1 MSVEPVRSCAK
12 PLARLLLLLSLLFP
26 NASATA
32 QPTPRHAPDTIL
44 VRFKASALPADQ
56 ALVHALVGA
65 HAYKSFRIVEG
76 LQAVRIPPG
85 MRVKDAIEFYRRRPD
100 VLYAE
105 PNWIVDAQVVPS
117 DPSFSSLWG
126 LNNTGQN
133 GGIPDADI
141 DAPEAWDITTG
152 SSDVVVA
159 VIDTGIDYTHPD
171 LSANMFRNELDCN
184 SNGIDDDGNGL
195 VDDCFGID
203 TANNDSNPMDDANPG
218 HGSHVAGT
226 IGAVGNNAVGVVGVN
241 WTVRLM
247 ACKFLSATGSGST
260 ADAID
265 CLEYVKLM
273 KDRGVNIVATSNSWG
288 GGGFSQALSD
298 AIEAHLHRG
307 ILFIAAAG
315 NANPGSNN
323 DTKPFYPAAYYLPN
337 VISVA
342 ATTRTDALASFS
354 NFGRRTV
361 HLGAPGQE
369 ILSTTPGNTYSS
381 LSGTSMATP
390 HVTGVAALLKAQDPA
405 RDWRALKNLILAGGD
420 TVPSLAT
427 TTITQKRLN
436 ARGALTCSNS
446 TVLSR
451 LTPVGTTISGSVGTP
466 LDLAVLNITCA
477 NPGGNVS
484 VTVDPGGQIVSL
496 TDDGLGSDQAAGDGV
511 YSGRWVPL
519 SGGSYTLTFPGD
531 DVVTVQALALTTYT
545 ATPTTF
551 NYRIITGTN
560 LDLGDDSS
568 AAITSPFPI
577 LFGGGSF
584 STLFVGSNGNVNFSS
599 SAFLAPSN
607 EPLPTS
613 QIATLVAPWWDD
625 LLPVAGTGQNVF
637 WAVTGTAPG
646 RELVIEWRDVRHFSC
661 GSDGAA
667 TVRFQVVFFEGSSN
681 LLFNYADATFGGLC
695 VGSDRGGSAT
705 VGVQVSPSAGTQFSF
720 NTQSLSDNTA
730 LLWTATVTVPPPTI
744 NVTPSSRSFGGVRVG
759 GSEDLTFTVQNT
771 GGGVVSG
778 TATVGGPFLVVSGG
792 SYSLSAGQSQR
803 VTVRFSPSS
812 AGTFSS
818 NVTFSGAGGTTR
830 AVTGTGTVAS
840 PLAPTGL
847 SATAG
852 STTQINLAW
861 QDPNGNETETRIE
874 RKTGSGGTF
883 GQIAT
888 VGANITSYLDTGLS
902 PDTTYV
908 YRLRACNAVG
918 CSPYSN
924 QTTANTP
931 PGSFALTVA
940 ARGSGS
946 GTVAS
951 SSGGINCPSS
961 CAASFNSGTMV
972 TLTVSPASGAT
983 FKQWGGACSGTS
995 PSCAVTMTAAKSVTA
1010 TFSLVFTDA
1019 TVSPGSTIVKA
1030 VHVTDLRTAV
1040 NTLRGGNG
1048 LGPYSFTDAT
1058 LSAGSIAVKATH
1070 FSELRTAL
1078 DQAYQRVGLPLPTYT
1093 DPTLTPGETAVKA
1106 AHLSELRSAVRGLE

>member
-1 MSVEPVRSCAK
+1 MSVERVRSCVK
-12 PLARLLLLLSLLFP
+12 PLGRLLLLLSLLFS

-241 WTVRLM
+241 WAIRLM
-247 ACKFLSATGSGST
+247 ACKFLGSTGSGTT

-288 GGGFSQALSD
+288 GGGFSQGLFD
-298 AIEAHLHRG
+298 AIEAHPHRG

-436 ARGALTCSNS
+436 ARGALTC
-446 TVLSR
+446 
-451 LTPVGTTISGSVGTP
+451 
-466 LDLAVLNITCA
+466 
-477 NPGGNVS
+477 
-484 VTVDPGGQIVSL
+484 
-496 TDDGLGSDQAAGDGV
+496 
-511 YSGRWVPL
+511 
-519 SGGSYTLTFPGD
+519 PGD

-551 NYRIITGTN
+551 NYRTITGTN

-625 LLPVAGTGQNVF
+625 LLPVAGTGQNVLL
-637 WAVTGTAPG
+637 ARTGTAP
-646 RELVIEWRDVRHFSC
+646 
-661 GSDGAA
+661 
-667 TVRFQVVFFEGSSN
+667 
-681 LLFNYADATFGGLC
+681 
-695 VGSDRGGSAT
+695 
-705 VGVQVSPSAGTQFSF
+705 
-720 NTQSLSDNTA
+720 
-730 LLWTATVTVPPPTI
+730 
-744 NVTPSSRSFGGVRVG
+744 
-759 GSEDLTFTVQNT
+759 
-771 GGGVVSG
+771 
-778 TATVGGPFLVVSGG
+778 
-792 SYSLSAGQSQR
+792 
-803 VTVRFSPSS
+803 
-812 AGTFSS
+812 
-818 NVTFSGAGGTTR
+818 
-830 AVTGTGTVAS
+830 
-840 PLAPTGL
+840 
-847 SATAG
+847 
-852 STTQINLAW
+852 
-861 QDPNGNETETRIE
+861 
-874 RKTGSGGTF
+874 
-883 GQIAT
+883 
-888 VGANITSYLDTGLS
+888 
-902 PDTTYV
+902 
-908 YRLRACNAVG
+908 LRAPVIG
-918 CSPYSN
+918 
-924 QTTANTP
+924 
-931 PGSFALTVA
+931 
-940 ARGSGS
+940 
-946 GTVAS
+946 
-951 SSGGINCPSS
+951 
-961 CAASFNSGTMV
+961 
-972 TLTVSPASGAT
+972 
-983 FKQWGGACSGTS
+983 
-995 PSCAVTMTAAKSVTA
+995 
-1010 TFSLVFTDA
+1010 
-1019 TVSPGSTIVKA
+1019 
-1030 VHVTDLRTAV
+1030 
-1040 NTLRGGNG
+1040 
-1048 LGPYSFTDAT
+1048 
-1058 LSAGSIAVKATH
+1058 
-1070 FSELRTAL
+1070 
-1078 DQAYQRVGLPLPTYT
+1078 RVVL
-1093 DPTLTPGETAVKA
+1093 
-1106 AHLSELRSAVRGLE
+1106 

>member
-12 PLARLLLLLSLLFP
+12 PLARLLLLLWLLFP

-117 DPSFSSLWG
+117 DPSFSTLWG

-288 GGGFSQALSD
+288 GGGFSQALFD

-354 NFGRRTV
+354 NFRRRTV

-390 HVTGVAALLKAQDPA
+390 HVTGVAALLKAQNPT
-405 RDWRALKNLILAGGD
+405 RDWRAIKNLILAGGD
-420 TVPSLAT
+420 TTPVSGE
-427 TTITQKRLN
+427 TITSKRLN
-436 ARGALTCSNS
+436 AFGAMNCTNS
-446 TVLSR
+446 AVTSR
-451 LTPVGTTISGSVGTP
+451 LLPIPDTISGAVGTP
-466 LDLAVLNITCA
+466 INLWALNINCA
-477 NPGGNVS
+477 APAGNVS
-484 VTVDPGGQIVSL
+484 VQIAPGGQTVIL
-496 TDDGLGSDQAAGDGV
+496 TDNGTGADQAAGDGI
-511 YSGRWVPL
+511 YAGQWTPAAT
-519 SGGSYTLTFPGD
+519 GDYTLTFPDGSS
-531 DVVTVQALALTTYT
+531 VNVAVLNPYGYSEVAASYQ
-545 ATPTTF
+545 TF
-551 NYRIITGTN
+551 TGTN
-560 LDLGDDSS
+560 LNLGDDSI
-568 AAITSPFPI
+568 ATLPAPFPI
-577 LFGGGSF
+577 QFGGSSF
-584 STLFVGSNGNVNFSS
+584 SQLFISSNGTISFTDAFYDYP
-599 SAFLAPSN
+599 AFLLDFLS
-607 EPLPTS
+607 PLTFAQQPT
-613 QIATLVAPWWDD
+613 TLVAPFWQD
-625 LLPVAGTGQNVF
+625 LYPVKGSAQNVF
-637 WAVTGTAPG
+637 WAVTGTTPN
-646 RELVIEWRDVRHFSC
+646 RSLVVEWRNVRSFVC
-661 GSDGAA
+661 RSDAAA
-667 TVRFQVVFFEGSSN
+667 TVTFQVVFPEGNSN
-681 LLFNYADATFGGLC
+681 VQFNYADTVFGDACAFQDYGQA
-695 VGSDRGGSAT
+695 AT
-705 VGVQVSPSAGTQFSF
+705 VG
-720 NTQSLSDNTA
+720 
-730 LLWTATVTVPPPTI
+730 I
-744 NVTPSSRSFGGVRVG
+744 
-759 GSEDLTFTVQNT
+759 QNST
-771 GGGVVSG
+771 
-778 TATVGGPFLVVSGG
+778 
-792 SYSLSAGQSQR
+792 
-803 VTVRFSPSS
+803 
-812 AGTFSS
+812 S
-818 NVTFSGAGGTTR
+818 NFV
-830 AVTGTGTVAS
+830 
-840 PLAPTGL
+840 
-847 SATAG
+847 
-852 STTQINLAW
+852 
-861 QDPNGNETETRIE
+861 
-874 RKTGSGGTF
+874 
-883 GQIAT
+883 
-888 VGANITSYLDTGLS
+888 
-902 PDTTYV
+902 
-908 YRLRACNAVG
+908 
-918 CSPYSN
+918 
-924 QTTANTP
+924 
-931 PGSFALTVA
+931 
-940 ARGSGS
+940 
-946 GTVAS
+946 
-951 SSGGINCPSS
+951 
-961 CAASFNSGTMV
+961 
-972 TLTVSPASGAT
+972 
-983 FKQWGGACSGTS
+983 
-995 PSCAVTMTAAKSVTA
+995 
-1010 TFSLVFTDA
+1010 
-1019 TVSPGSTIVKA
+1019 
-1030 VHVTDLRTAV
+1030 
-1040 NTLRGGNG
+1040 
-1048 LGPYSFTDAT
+1048 
-1058 LSAGSIAVKATH
+1058 
-1070 FSELRTAL
+1070 
-1078 DQAYQRVGLPLPTYT
+1078 
-1093 DPTLTPGETAVKA
+1093 
-1106 AHLSELRSAVRGLE
+1106 

>member
-133 GGIPDADI
+133 GGVPDADI

-159 VIDTGIDYTHPD
+159 VIDTGLDYTHPD

-241 WTVRLM
+241 WAIRLM
-247 ACKFLSATGSGST
+247 ACKFLGSTGSGTT

-288 GGGFSQALSD
+288 GRGFSLALYD
-298 AIEAHLHRG
+298 AIEAHLQRG

-315 NANPGSNN
+315 NTNPGSNN

-337 VISVA
+337 VIAVA
-342 ATTRTDALASFS
+342 ATTPTDALASFS

-361 HLGAPGQE
+361 HPGAPGQK
-369 ILSTTPGNTYSS
+369 ILRTTPGNTHSS
-381 LSGTSMATP
+381 LSGTSSATP
-390 HVTGVAALLKAQDPA
+390 HVTGVAALLKAQDLA
-405 RDWRALKNLILAGGD
+405 RDWRAIKNLILAGGD
-420 TVPSLAT
+420 TIPSMMS
-427 TTITQKRLN
+427 TITQKRLN
-436 ARGALTCSNS
+436 ARGSLACSNS

-484 VTVDPGGQIVSL
+484 VTVDPGGQIVGL

-511 YSGRWVPL
+511 YSGGWVPL
-519 SGGSYTLTFPGD
+519 SRGSYTLAFPGG
-531 DVVTVQALALTTYT
+531 DVVTVQALTTYT
-545 ATPTTF
+545 VAPTTLS
-551 NYRIITGTN
+551 YRTITGTS
-560 LDLGDDSS
+560 LDLSDNSS

-584 STLFVGSNGNVNFSS
+584 STLFVGSNGNVNFSG
-599 SAFLAPSN
+599 AFPTASHAPI
-607 EPLPTS
+607 PTS
-613 QIATLVAPWWDD
+613 QIATLVAPWWD
-625 LLPVAGTGQNVF
+625 
-637 WAVTGTAPG
+637 
-646 RELVIEWRDVRHFSC
+646 
-661 GSDGAA
+661 
-667 TVRFQVVFFEGSSN
+667 
-681 LLFNYADATFGGLC
+681 
-695 VGSDRGGSAT
+695 
-705 VGVQVSPSAGTQFSF
+705 
-720 NTQSLSDNTA
+720 
-730 LLWTATVTVPPPTI
+730 
-744 NVTPSSRSFGGVRVG
+744 
-759 GSEDLTFTVQNT
+759 
-771 GGGVVSG
+771 
-778 TATVGGPFLVVSGG
+778 
-792 SYSLSAGQSQR
+792 
-803 VTVRFSPSS
+803 
-812 AGTFSS
+812 
-818 NVTFSGAGGTTR
+818 
-830 AVTGTGTVAS
+830 
-840 PLAPTGL
+840 
-847 SATAG
+847 
-852 STTQINLAW
+852 
-861 QDPNGNETETRIE
+861 
-874 RKTGSGGTF
+874 
-883 GQIAT
+883 
-888 VGANITSYLDTGLS
+888 
-902 PDTTYV
+902 
-908 YRLRACNAVG
+908 
-918 CSPYSN
+918 
-924 QTTANTP
+924 
-931 PGSFALTVA
+931 
-940 ARGSGS
+940 
-946 GTVAS
+946 
-951 SSGGINCPSS
+951 
-961 CAASFNSGTMV
+961 
-972 TLTVSPASGAT
+972 
-983 FKQWGGACSGTS
+983 
-995 PSCAVTMTAAKSVTA
+995 
-1010 TFSLVFTDA
+1010 
-1019 TVSPGSTIVKA
+1019 
-1030 VHVTDLRTAV
+1030 
-1040 NTLRGGNG
+1040 
-1048 LGPYSFTDAT
+1048 
-1058 LSAGSIAVKATH
+1058 
-1070 FSELRTAL
+1070 
-1078 DQAYQRVGLPLPTYT
+1078 
-1093 DPTLTPGETAVKA
+1093 
-1106 AHLSELRSAVRGLE
+1106 

>member
-1 MSVEPVRSCAK
+1 MSVERVRSCVK
-12 PLARLLLLLSLLFP
+12 PLGRLLLLLWLLFP

-288 GGGFSQALSD
+288 GGGFSQALFD

-369 ILSTTPGNTYSS
+369 ILSTTPGNTYSVF
-381 LSGTSMATP
+381 SGTSMATP
-390 HVTGVAALLKAQDPA
+390 HVPGVAALLKAQDPS

-420 TVPSLAT
+420 PNFSLT
-427 TTITQKRLN
+427 NTITQRRLN
-436 ARGALTCSNS
+436 ARGALACANT

-451 LTPVGTTISGSVGTP
+451 LLPVGGAITGAVGTP
-466 LDLAVLNITCA
+466 VVLAALHINCA
-477 NPGGNVS
+477 IPNGNLT
-484 VTVDPGGQIVSL
+484 VTVDPGGQSVVL
-496 TDDGLGSDQAAGDGV
+496 TDDGLGADRAAGDGI
-511 YSGRWVPL
+511 YSGQWTPTAT
-519 SGGSYTLTFPGD
+519 GTYFLTFPGGD
-531 DVVTVQALALTTYT
+531 TVTVQVLSSYT
-545 ATPTTF
+545 VTPTAF
-551 NYRIITGTN
+551 SYRTISGSNLN
-560 LDLGDDSS
+560 LDDDSS
-568 AAITSPFPI
+568 VGIGLPFPI
-577 LFGGGSF
+577 AFAGGSF
-584 STLFVGSNGNVNFSS
+584 GVIFVGSNGNVNFT
-599 SAFLAPSN
+599 APFVQYVN
-607 EPLPTS
+607 EPIPTTE
-613 QIATLVAPWWDD
+613 IATLVAPWWDD
-625 LLPVAGTGQNVF
+625 FLPLVGTSQNVF
-637 WAVTGTAPG
+637 WAVTGTAP
-646 RELVIEWRDVRHFSC
+646 
-661 GSDGAA
+661 
-667 TVRFQVVFFEGSSN
+667 
-681 LLFNYADATFGGLC
+681 
-695 VGSDRGGSAT
+695 
-705 VGVQVSPSAGTQFSF
+705 
-720 NTQSLSDNTA
+720 
-730 LLWTATVTVPPPTI
+730 
-744 NVTPSSRSFGGVRVG
+744 
-759 GSEDLTFTVQNT
+759 
-771 GGGVVSG
+771 
-778 TATVGGPFLVVSGG
+778 
-792 SYSLSAGQSQR
+792 
-803 VTVRFSPSS
+803 
-812 AGTFSS
+812 
-818 NVTFSGAGGTTR
+818 TR
-830 AVTGTGTVAS
+830 
-840 PLAPTGL
+840 
-847 SATAG
+847 
-852 STTQINLAW
+852 
-861 QDPNGNETETRIE
+861 
-874 RKTGSGGTF
+874 
-883 GQIAT
+883 
-888 VGANITSYLDTGLS
+888 
-902 PDTTYV
+902 
-908 YRLRACNAVG
+908 
-918 CSPYSN
+918 
-924 QTTANTP
+924 
-931 PGSFALTVA
+931 
-940 ARGSGS
+940 
-946 GTVAS
+946 
-951 SSGGINCPSS
+951 
-961 CAASFNSGTMV
+961 
-972 TLTVSPASGAT
+972 
-983 FKQWGGACSGTS
+983 
-995 PSCAVTMTAAKSVTA
+995 
-1010 TFSLVFTDA
+1010 
-1019 TVSPGSTIVKA
+1019 
-1030 VHVTDLRTAV
+1030 
-1040 NTLRGGNG
+1040 
-1048 LGPYSFTDAT
+1048 
-1058 LSAGSIAVKATH
+1058 
-1070 FSELRTAL
+1070 
-1078 DQAYQRVGLPLPTYT
+1078 
-1093 DPTLTPGETAVKA
+1093 
-1106 AHLSELRSAVRGLE
+1106 

>member
-1 MSVEPVRSCAK
+1 MSVEPMRSRGK
-12 PLARLLLLLSLLFP
+12 PLVRVLLLLSFLFP

-32 QPTPRHAPDTIL
+32 QPTPRYAQDSIL
-44 VRFKASALPADQ
+44 VRFKASALPAEP

-288 GGGFSQALSD
+288 GGGFSQALFD

-446 TVLSR
+446 TVRSR

-477 NPGGNVS
+477 NPNGTVS
-484 VTVDPGGQIVSL
+484 VTVNPGGQIVSL
-496 TDDGLGSDQAAGDGV
+496 TDDGLGSDQAAGDGI

-519 SGGSYTLTFPGD
+519 SGGTYTLTFPGG
-531 DVVTVQALALTTYT
+531 DVVAAQVPSNYSVE
-545 ATPTTF
+545 PTTF
-551 NYRIITGTN
+551 SYRTITGTS

-568 AAITSPFPI
+568 ASITSPFPI
-577 LFGGGSF
+577 LFGGMTF
-584 STLFVGSNGNVNFSS
+584 PTLFVSSNGNVNFTGSFT
-599 SAFLAPSN
+599 AVSN
-607 EPLPTS
+607 ASVPTS
-613 QIATLVAPWWDD
+613 QATTLVAPWWDD
-625 LLPVAGTGQNVF
+625 LFPVAGTGQNVF
-637 WAVTGTAPG
+637 LAVAGGPPH
-646 RELVIEWRDVRHFSC
+646 REAGVQMWKFPPFGC
-661 GSDGAA
+661 TTYNAA
-667 TVRFQVVFFEGSSN
+667 T
-681 LLFNYADATFGGLC
+681 
-695 VGSDRGGSAT
+695 
-705 VGVQVSPSAGTQFSF
+705 
-720 NTQSLSDNTA
+720 
-730 LLWTATVTVPPPTI
+730 
-744 NVTPSSRSFGGVRVG
+744 
-759 GSEDLTFTVQNT
+759 
-771 GGGVVSG
+771 
-778 TATVGGPFLVVSGG
+778 
-792 SYSLSAGQSQR
+792 
-803 VTVRFSPSS
+803 
-812 AGTFSS
+812 
-818 NVTFSGAGGTTR
+818 
-830 AVTGTGTVAS
+830 
-840 PLAPTGL
+840 
-847 SATAG
+847 
-852 STTQINLAW
+852 
-861 QDPNGNETETRIE
+861 TRI
-874 RKTGSGGTF
+874 S
-883 GQIAT
+883 
-888 VGANITSYLDTGLS
+888 
-902 PDTTYV
+902 
-908 YRLRACNAVG
+908 
-918 CSPYSN
+918 
-924 QTTANTP
+924 
-931 PGSFALTVA
+931 
-940 ARGSGS
+940 
-946 GTVAS
+946 
-951 SSGGINCPSS
+951 
-961 CAASFNSGTMV
+961 
-972 TLTVSPASGAT
+972 
-983 FKQWGGACSGTS
+983 
-995 PSCAVTMTAAKSVTA
+995 
-1010 TFSLVFTDA
+1010 
-1019 TVSPGSTIVKA
+1019 
-1030 VHVTDLRTAV
+1030 
-1040 NTLRGGNG
+1040 
-1048 LGPYSFTDAT
+1048 
-1058 LSAGSIAVKATH
+1058 
-1070 FSELRTAL
+1070 
-1078 DQAYQRVGLPLPTYT
+1078 
-1093 DPTLTPGETAVKA
+1093 
-1106 AHLSELRSAVRGLE
+1106 

>member
-1 MSVEPVRSCAK
+1 MSVEPVRSCGK
-12 PLARLLLLLSLLFP
+12 RLPGLRPLLSLPFP
-26 NASATA
+26 TASATA

-288 GGGFSQALSD
+288 GGGFSQALFD

-405 RDWRALKNLILAGGD
+405 RDWRAIKNLILAGGD
-420 TVPSLAT
+420 TDPSLGT
-427 TTITQKRLN
+427 NTITQKRLN

-451 LTPVGTTISGSVGTP
+451 LTPVGNTISGSVGTP

-484 VTVDPGGQIVSL
+484 VTVDPGGQIVGL

-511 YSGRWVPL
+511 YSGGWVPL
-519 SGGSYTLTFPGD
+519 SRGSYTLTFPGG
-531 DVVTVQALALTTYT
+531 DVVTVQALTTYT
-545 ATPTTF
+545 ATPTTLS
-551 NYRIITGTN
+551 YRTITGPS
-560 LDLGDDSS
+560 LDLGDNSS

-584 STLFVGSNGNVNFSS
+584 STLFVGSNGNVNFSG
-599 SAFLAPSN
+599 AFPTASHA
-607 EPLPTS
+607 PLPTS

-625 LLPVAGTGQNVF
+625 LFPVAGTGQNVF

-646 RELVIEWRDVRHFSC
+646 RELVIPPLDDQLP
-661 GSDGAA
+661 DGNRARQGA
-667 TVRFQVVFFEGSSN
+667 GHRVEG
-681 LLFNYADATFGGLC
+681 C
-695 VGSDRGGSAT
+695 
-705 VGVQVSPSAGTQFSF
+705 Q
-720 NTQSLSDNTA
+720 A
-730 LLWTATVTVPPPTI
+730 LQL
-744 NVTPSSRSFGGVRVG
+744 RVG
-759 GSEDLTFTVQNT
+759 RRGHSEIPSGLLRGEQQPPVQ
-771 GGGVVSG
+771 
-778 TATVGGPFLVVSGG
+778 LCRCH
-792 SYSLSAGQSQR
+792 LR
-803 VTVRFSPSS
+803 
-812 AGTFSS
+812 
-818 NVTFSGAGGTTR
+818 R
-830 AVTGTGTVAS
+830 ALRWLRS
-840 PLAPTGL
+840 
-847 SATAG
+847 
-852 STTQINLAW
+852 
-861 QDPNGNETETRIE
+861 R
-874 RKTGSGGTF
+874 
-883 GQIAT
+883 
-888 VGANITSYLDTGLS
+888 
-902 PDTTYV
+902 
-908 YRLRACNAVG
+908 RLRHG
-918 CSPYSN
+918 
-924 QTTANTP
+924 
-931 PGSFALTVA
+931 
-940 ARGSGS
+940 R
-946 GTVAS
+946 
-951 SSGGINCPSS
+951 
-961 CAASFNSGTMV
+961 
-972 TLTVSPASGAT
+972 
-983 FKQWGGACSGTS
+983 CSGES
-995 PSCAVTMTAAKSVTA
+995 ERRHPVQLQYAKSE
-1010 TFSLVFTDA
+1010 
-1019 TVSPGSTIVKA
+1019 
-1030 VHVTDLRTAV
+1030 R
-1040 NTLRGGNG
+1040 
-1048 LGPYSFTDAT
+1048 
-1058 LSAGSIAVKATH
+1058 
-1070 FSELRTAL
+1070 
-1078 DQAYQRVGLPLPTYT
+1078 
-1093 DPTLTPGETAVKA
+1093 
-1106 AHLSELRSAVRGLE
+1106 

>member
-1 MSVEPVRSCAK
+1 MSVERVRSCVK
-12 PLARLLLLLSLLFP
+12 PLGRLLLLLSLLFP

-65 HAYKSFRIVEG
+65 HVYKSFRSVEG

-152 SSDVVVA
+152 SRDVVVA

-195 VDDCFGID
+195 VDDCFRID

-241 WTVRLM
+241 WAIRLM
-247 ACKFLSATGSGST
+247 ACKFLGATGSGTT

-288 GGGFSQALSD
+288 GGGFSQALYD
-298 AIEAHLHRG
+298 AIEAHLQRG
-307 ILFIAAAG
+307 ILFITAAG

-323 DTKPFYPAAYYLPN
+323 DTTPFYPAAYYLPN
-337 VISVA
+337 IIAVA
-342 ATTRTDALASFS
+342 ATTRMDALASFS

-405 RDWRALKNLILAGGD
+405 RDWRAITNLILAGGD

-451 LTPVGTTISGSVGTP
+451 LTPVGNTISNSVGTP

-477 NPGGNVS
+477 NPGGTVS

-496 TDDGLGSDQAAGDGV
+496 TDDGLGSDQAVGDGI

-519 SGGSYTLTFPGD
+519 SGGSYTLTFPGGD
-531 DVVTVQALALTTYT
+531 LVTVQTPALANYK

-551 NYRIITGTN
+551 SYRTITGTN
-560 LDLGDDSS
+560 LELSNDSS

-584 STLFVGSNGNVNFSS
+584 SNLFVGSNGDVNFSG
-599 SAFLAPSN
+599 AFAAPSN

-625 LLPVAGTGQNVF
+625 LFPVPGTNQNVF
-637 WAVTGTAPG
+637 WAATGTAPG
-646 RELVIEWRDVRHFSC
+646 RE
-661 GSDGAA
+661 
-667 TVRFQVVFFEGSSN
+667 
-681 LLFNYADATFGGLC
+681 
-695 VGSDRGGSAT
+695 
-705 VGVQVSPSAGTQFSF
+705 
-720 NTQSLSDNTA
+720 
-730 LLWTATVTVPPPTI
+730 
-744 NVTPSSRSFGGVRVG
+744 RSEERRVG
-759 GSEDLTFTVQNT
+759 KECRS
-771 GGGVVSG
+771 
-778 TATVGGPFLVVSGG
+778 
-792 SYSLSAGQSQR
+792 R
-803 VTVRFSPSS
+803 
-812 AGTFSS
+812 
-818 NVTFSGAGGTTR
+818 
-830 AVTGTGTVAS
+830 
-840 PLAPTGL
+840 
-847 SATAG
+847 
-852 STTQINLAW
+852 W
-861 QDPNGNETETRIE
+861 
-874 RKTGSGGTF
+874 
-883 GQIAT
+883 
-888 VGANITSYLDTGLS
+888 
-902 PDTTYV
+902 
-908 YRLRACNAVG
+908 
-918 CSPYSN
+918 SPY
-924 QTTANTP
+924 
-931 PGSFALTVA
+931 
-940 ARGSGS
+940 
-946 GTVAS
+946 
-951 SSGGINCPSS
+951 
-961 CAASFNSGTMV
+961 
-972 TLTVSPASGAT
+972 
-983 FKQWGGACSGTS
+983 
-995 PSCAVTMTAAKSVTA
+995 
-1010 TFSLVFTDA
+1010 
-1019 TVSPGSTIVKA
+1019 
-1030 VHVTDLRTAV
+1030 H
-1040 NTLRGGNG
+1040 
-1048 LGPYSFTDAT
+1048 
-1058 LSAGSIAVKATH
+1058 
-1070 FSELRTAL
+1070 
-1078 DQAYQRVGLPLPTYT
+1078 
-1093 DPTLTPGETAVKA
+1093 
-1106 AHLSELRSAVRGLE
+1106 

>member
-1 MSVEPVRSCAK
+1 MSVERVRSCVK
-12 PLARLLLLLSLLFP
+12 PLGRLLLLLSLLFS

-117 DPSFSSLWG
+117 DPSFSTLWG
-126 LNNTGQN
+126 LNNTGQS

-184 SNGIDDDGNGL
+184 SNGIDDDGNGK

-218 HGSHVAGT
+218 HGTHVSGT

-241 WTVRLM
+241 WAVRLM
-247 ACKFLSATGSGST
+247 ACKFLGATGSGTT

-288 GGGFSQALSD
+288 GGGFSQALYD
-298 AIEAHLHRG
+298 AIEAHLQRG
-307 ILFIAAAG
+307 ILFITAAG

-323 DTKPFYPAAYYLPN
+323 DTTPFYPAAYYLPN
-337 VISVA
+337 IIAVA
-342 ATTRTDALASFS
+342 ATTRMDALASFS

-405 RDWRALKNLILAGGD
+405 RDWRAIKNLILAGGD

-451 LTPVGTTISGSVGTP
+451 LTPVGNTISNSVGTP

-496 TDDGLGSDQAAGDGV
+496 TDDGLGSDQAAGDGI

-519 SGGSYTLTFPGD
+519 SGGTYTLTFPGG
-531 DVVTVQALALTTYT
+531 DVVTAQVPSNYSVE
-545 ATPTTF
+545 PTTF
-551 NYRIITGTN
+551 SYRTITGTS

-568 AAITSPFPI
+568 ASITSPFPI
-577 LFGGGSF
+577 LFGGMTF
-584 STLFVGSNGNVNFSS
+584 PTLFVSSNGNVNFTGSFT
-599 SAFLAPSN
+599 AFSN
-607 EPLPTS
+607 ASVPTS
-613 QIATLVAPWWDD
+613 QATTLVAPWWDD
-625 LLPVAGTGQNVF
+625 LFPVAGTGQNVF
-637 WAVTGTAPG
+637 WAVAGAAPS
-646 RELVIEWRDVRHFSC
+646 RELVIEWRNLQQFGC
-661 GSDGAA
+661 TSDSAA
-667 TVRFQVVFFEGSSN
+667 TVRFQVVFFEGSRN
-681 LLFNYADATFGGLC
+681 ILFNYADATFGGKC
-695 VGSDRGGSAT
+695 AFADRGGSAT
-705 VGVQVSPSAGTQFSF
+705 VGVQVSPNAGTQFSF

-730 LLWTATVTVPPPTI
+730 LLWTATAPPTI
-744 NVTPSSRSFGGVRVG
+744 NVTPSSRSFGGVPVG
-759 GSEDLTFTVQNT
+759 GSADLTFTVQNT

-778 TATVGGPFLVVSGG
+778 TATVGAPFLVISGG

-803 VTVRFSPSS
+803 VTVRFSPTS

-874 RKTGSGGTF
+874 RKTGSSGTF

-924 QTTANTP
+924 QTTVNTP

-983 FKQWGGACSGTS
+983 FQQGGGACSGTS

>member
-1 MSVEPVRSCAK
+1 MSVEPVRSCGK
-12 PLARLLLLLSLLFP
+12 RLPGLRPLLSLPFP
-26 NASATA
+26 TASATA

-247 ACKFLSATGSGST
+247 ACKFLGSTGSGTT

-288 GGGFSQALSD
+288 GGGFSQGLFD

-405 RDWRALKNLILAGGD
+405 RDWRAIKNLILAGGD

-451 LTPVGTTISGSVGTP
+451 LTPVGNTISNSVGTP

-477 NPGGNVS
+477 NP
-484 VTVDPGGQIVSL
+484 TRRRDPHYALCEQQQKREFHRLVHRVFQCGCPDL
-496 TDDGLGSDQAAGDGV
+496 TGHRFSGSMV
-511 YSGRWVPL
+511 GR
-519 SGGSYTLTFPGD
+519 
-531 DVVTVQALALTTYT
+531 
-545 ATPTTF
+545 
-551 NYRIITGTN
+551 
-560 LDLGDDSS
+560 
-568 AAITSPFPI
+568 PFPC
-577 LFGGGSF
+577 GRDG
-584 STLFVGSNGNVNFSS
+584 
-599 SAFLAPSN
+599 P
-607 EPLPTS
+607 ER
-613 QIATLVAPWWDD
+613 
-625 LLPVAGTGQNVF
+625 LLG
-637 WAVTGTAPG
+637 
-646 RELVIEWRDVRHFSC
+646 
-661 GSDGAA
+661 
-667 TVRFQVVFFEGSSN
+667 
-681 LLFNYADATFGGLC
+681 
-695 VGSDRGGSAT
+695 RGGSR
-705 VGVQVSPSAGTQFSF
+705 TQ
-720 NTQSLSDNTA
+720 Q
-730 LLWTATVTVPPPTI
+730 
-744 NVTPSSRSFGGVRVG
+744 
-759 GSEDLTFTVQNT
+759 
-771 GGGVVSG
+771 
-778 TATVGGPFLVVSGG
+778 
-792 SYSLSAGQSQR
+792 
-803 VTVRFSPSS
+803 
-812 AGTFSS
+812 
-818 NVTFSGAGGTTR
+818 GAGDR
-830 AVTGTGTVAS
+830 M
-840 PLAPTGL
+840 
-847 SATAG
+847 
-852 STTQINLAW
+852 
-861 QDPNGNETETRIE
+861 EE
-874 RKTGSGGTF
+874 
-883 GQIAT
+883 
-888 VGANITSYLDTGLS
+888 
-902 PDTTYV
+902 
-908 YRLRACNAVG
+908 
-918 CSPYSN
+918 
-924 QTTANTP
+924 
-931 PGSFALTVA
+931 
-940 ARGSGS
+940 
-946 GTVAS
+946 
-951 SSGGINCPSS
+951 
-961 CAASFNSGTMV
+961 
-972 TLTVSPASGAT
+972 SPAV
-983 FKQWGGACSGTS
+983 W
-995 PSCAVTMTAAKSVTA
+995 
-1010 TFSLVFTDA
+1010 L
-1019 TVSPGSTIVKA
+1019 
-1030 VHVTDLRTAV
+1030 
-1040 NTLRGGNG
+1040 
-1048 LGPYSFTDAT
+1048 
-1058 LSAGSIAVKATH
+1058 
-1070 FSELRTAL
+1070 
-1078 DQAYQRVGLPLPTYT
+1078 
-1093 DPTLTPGETAVKA
+1093 
-1106 AHLSELRSAVRGLE
+1106 HL